1 MFRINF
7 PETKMS
13 NDTVQVERR
22 GATAWIFLN
31 RPEDLNALNPELV
44 EGLQQTLKSL
54 AKDREVRVIVIT
66 GNGRAFCAGA
76 DLKFFRGALE
86 KGDTERITVFL
97 EAFYNTLN
105 LMEGMPKPVIAAV
118 NGMAL
123 AGGLELVLACD
134 LVVAAEDAQMGD
146 AHANFGLIP
155 GGGGSIRL
163 PRKIGPTLAKE
174 LMFTGAFVPAKELL
188 WKGLVNRAV
197 PDGDLEGAVSEL
209 AETLAAKSPVSLG
222 QMKALV
228 NEGLNHEVD
237 KGLRLEL
244 LAFEAHLKT
253 SDLREGLAAFAEKRT
268 PAYTGE

>member
-1 MFRINF
+1 
-7 PETKMS
+7 MS
-13 NDTVQVERR
+13 EDTIQVERR
-22 GATAWIFLN
+22 GATAWVYLN
-31 RPEDLNALNPELV
+31 RPEDMNALNPEMV
-44 EGLQQTLKSL
+44 SSLQSNLQLL
-54 AKDREVRVIVIT
+54 AKDSDVRVLVIS

-76 DLKFFRGALE
+76 DLKFFQGALGAE
-86 KGDTERITVFL
+86 DIETITAFL
-97 EAFYNTLN
+97 ESLYDTLN
-105 LMEGMPKPVIAAV
+105 LIEGMPKPVIAAV

-163 PRKIGPTLAKE
+163 PRKVGPTLAKE
-174 LMFTGAFVPAKELL
+174 LMFTGAFVQARELL
-188 WKGLVNRAV
+188 GKGLVNRVV
-197 PDGDLEGAVSEL
+197 PDGDLEMAVSEL
-209 AETLAAKSPVSLG
+209 AESMAAKSPVSLA

-228 NEGLNHEVD
+228 NEGLNHEQD

-253 SDLREGLAAFAEKRT
+253 RDIREGLAAFSEKRS
-268 PAYTGE
+268 PEYSGE